1 MPQYIAHKPR
11 RASDE
16 NWVLTAVTV
25 TLVAVLC
32 MFALG
37 YFLSNHWNQEA
48 QELRQQQQ
56 QFDTYRRATAAPRA
70 APAARPTSPTLPPDM
85 QQAQEVR
92 ARLMA
97 NPNVTPGPGFDRP
110 GVQSTGAAIVDAIDT
125 AQERGVR

>member
-16 NWVLTAVTV
+16 NWVLTAVSI
-25 TLVAVLC
+25 TLGAVLC

-37 YFLSNHWNQEA
+37 YFLSNHWTQEA

-56 QFDTYRRATAAPRA
+56 QFDTYRRATATPRA
-70 APAARPTSPTLPPDM
+70 TTEARPSSPALPSDILR
-85 QQAQEVR
+85 AQELR
-92 ARLMA
+92 ARLLA

-110 GVQSTGAAIVDAIDT
+110 GVQSTGATIVDAIDT
-125 AQERGVR
+125 AQERGAR

>member
-16 NWVLTAVTV
+16 NWALTAVTV
-25 TLVAVLC
+25 TLAAVLC

-70 APAARPTSPTLPPDM
+70 APAARPSSPALPPDK
-85 QQAQEVR
+85 QKTQEVR

-125 AQERGVR
+125 AQERGLR